1 MHIDNEDLIKFEN
14 GTMTETEMI
23 EFLTHLDHCDFCLD
37 QITQQESDSPD
48 TAPAYLADQI
58 LQKAD
63 STEIQLARA
72 ANKASRKMQ
81 LLRYSLQTAA
91 GVAVALFLLFS
102 VPEIDYSSTKPSYPV
117 QKEQSVPDRESNR
130 LYNFTRDIGKAIG
143 YGTDSVAQYLNNFSS
158 NLMNG
163 GK

>member
-14 GTMTETEMI
+14 GNMTENEMI
-23 EFLTHLDHCDFCLD
+23 KFLTHLDHCDFCLN
-37 QITQQESDSPD
+37 QIMQQESVSPD
-48 TAPAYLADQI
+48 AAPAYLADQI

-72 ANKASRKMQ
+72 ANKVSRKMQ

-91 GVAVALFLLFS
+91 GVAAALFLLFS
-102 VPEIDYSSTKPSYPV
+102 VPEIDFSSAKPSY
-117 QKEQSVPDRESNR
+117 QSQTEHPAPDRESNR
-130 LYNFTRDIGKAIG
+130 LYNFTRDIGEAIG
-143 YGTDSVAQYLNNFSS
+143 CGTDSVAQYLNNFSS
-158 NLMNG
+158 KLMNG